1 MVEDTKAD
9 VLVNSPNLVGGI
21 GPESTIEYYRQLQ
34 KLTMKKL
41 LSLLFL
47 LFLSASFFF
56 PTLAFTDT
64 RGIRVTAKQG
74 QSLYL
79 YMDYHALVVGVS
91 NYEIWPKLP
100 YAVKDAKEVASKLKD
115 MGFKVRLIIDPTSQE
130 MRTALNEMVYKTG
143 LEVNRG
149 LLFYYAG
156 HGETETLADNTKM
169 GYIIPKDSPLLKK
182 DPLGFAAQAI
192 SMREIESIS
201 LRIKSKHVL
210 MLFDSCFSG
219 SLFGLVRAVPDDIT
233 EKSSFPVRQ
242 YITAGGEDEQVPDK
256 SMFKRSFL
264 IGLEG
269 DADLTGDGYI
279 TGTELGMYLSD
290 KVVNYTQRR
299 QHPQYGKINNPDL
312 DRGDFIFV
320 PKKKYEAGL
329 KVTEEKLQ
337 KAKLEKKVFE
347 GETKGQS
354 QEISQAAAGAVTA
367 EVGFPPIG
375 TKYTLRISTEN
386 RSYIRTFTVVDDG
399 IFENKQVHRR
409 LIEGKDKINLYDKVS
424 KNWIGQ
430 IMNGEVVMRA
440 KPHEDLFRFP
450 LYVGKKYES
459 KYVFSEKDRTKNII
473 RSIEVKSLE
482 KVTVPAGTLEA
493 FKIIVKRKGVK
504 KIYWYSPKLKI
515 FVKIWEK
522 HRRKGESTRE
532 LIEYNAP

>member
-1 MVEDTKAD
+1 
-9 VLVNSPNLVGGI
+9 
-21 GPESTIEYYRQLQ
+21 
-34 KLTMKKL
+34 MKKL

-47 LFLSASFFF
+47 LFLSVSLFF
-56 PTLAFTDT
+56 PTFAFPDT
-64 RGIRVTAKQG
+64 RGIKDIRVTSKQG
-74 QSLYL
+74 QSLYF
-79 YMDYHALVVGVS
+79 YTDYHALVVGVS

-100 YAVKDAKEVASKLKD
+100 YAVKDAKEVAAKLKEL
-115 MGFKVRLIIDPTSQE
+115 GFKVRLVIDPTSQE
-130 MRTALNEMVYKTG
+130 MRTALNEMVYKMG
-143 LEVNRG
+143 LEADRG

-156 HGETETLADNTKM
+156 HGETETLADKTKL

-182 DPLGFAAQAI
+182 DPLGFAAKAI

-233 EKSSFPVRQ
+233 EKSALPVRQ
-242 YITAGGEDEQVPDK
+242 YITAGGENEQVPDK

-320 PKKKYEAGL
+320 LKKKHEASL
-329 KVTEEKLQ
+329 KVTE
-337 KAKLEKKVFE
+337 
-347 GETKGQS
+347 
-354 QEISQAAAGAVTA
+354 GAVAA
-367 EVGFPPIG
+367 EAGFPSIG
-375 TKYTLRISTEN
+375 TKYTLRIATEN
-386 RSYIRTFTVVDDG
+386 RTYTRTFTVVDDG

-424 KNWIGQ
+424 KNWVGR
-430 IMNGEVVMRA
+430 IMDGEVVKRA

-459 KYVFSEKDRTKNII
+459 KYVFSGKDRTKNII
-473 RSIEVKSLE
+473 RSIEVKSFG

-493 FKIIVKRKGVK
+493 FKIIVKRKGVET
-504 KIYWYSPKLKI
+504 IFWYSPKLKI
-515 FVKIWEK
+515 FVKKWEK
-522 HRRKGESTRE
+522 HRRKGESTIE
-532 LIEYNAP
+532 LIEYSAL